1 VIILAK
7 ILIVLSVVGLL
18 RCSEKFRTIGRELDD
33 QAIASLRQIMRVSEE
48 MGIPRSIAP
57 LLIILSFVCFMW
69 SMYAIE
75 ATLR

>member
-1 VIILAK
+1 
-7 ILIVLSVVGLL
+7 
-18 RCSEKFRTIGRELDD
+18 
-33 QAIASLRQIMRVSEE
+33 MRVSEE

>member
-7 ILIVLSVVGLL
+7 ILIVISVVGLL
-18 RCSEKFRTIGRELDD
+18 RCSEKFRIIGREIDD
-33 QAIASLRQIMRVSEE
+33 QAIAALKQIMHVSEE

-57 LLIILSFVCFMW
+57 LLILLSFVCFMA